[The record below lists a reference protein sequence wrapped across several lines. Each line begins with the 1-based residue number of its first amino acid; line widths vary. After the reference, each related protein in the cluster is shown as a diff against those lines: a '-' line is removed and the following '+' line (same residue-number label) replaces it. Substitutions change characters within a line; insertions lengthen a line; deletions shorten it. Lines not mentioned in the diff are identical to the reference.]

1 MDAKIGETQG
11 QLHTRLRGRVDRL
24 EEAVDAS
31 LAAHDN
37 LDKSLIRGRVKR
49 LEEAVSEIHEAQA
62 AMEESLR
69 ALSLARLT
77 IKRALGDVV
86 SDLTS
91 LSGD

>member
-1 MDAKIGETQG
+1 MDKLEETQG

-24 EEAVDAS
+24 EEAVDVS

-37 LDKSLIRGRVKR
+37 GEKTLIRGRVKR
-49 LEEAVSEIHEAQA
+49 LEEAVSEIHDAQA

-69 ALSLARLT
+69 VLSLSRLK

-86 SDLTS
+86 SDLAS
-91 LSGD
+91 LRA